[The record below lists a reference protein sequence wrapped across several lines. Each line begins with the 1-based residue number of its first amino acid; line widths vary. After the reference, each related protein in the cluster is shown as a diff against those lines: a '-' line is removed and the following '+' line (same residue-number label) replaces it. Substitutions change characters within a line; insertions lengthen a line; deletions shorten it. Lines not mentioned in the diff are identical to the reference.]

1 MELLVYVKEMSP
13 DLYVRDH
20 CYNTKFIDTN
30 NIFMCSTSLINL
42 KLHRL
47 HGEEIA
53 PKATSF
59 NLQDIN
65 IGYTTN
71 FKLR

>member
-30 NIFMCSTSLINL
+30 NSLFL
-42 KLHRL
+42 C
-47 HGEEIA
+47 A
-53 PKATSF
+53 A
-59 NLQDIN
+59 QA
-65 IGYTTN
+65 
-71 FKLR
+71 